1 VNGAKK
7 EAIFIWL
14 GPVHAAWG
22 IISPTNKRR
31 VTERIT
37 AINSLTSLSR
47 TIGIYSAAKLLH
59 NSNVTSNQWWLD
71 TIDRKFIQ
79 NLLTKGFSRIP
90 VYLNDR
96 DNIIGILRIKQ
107 LIGIDISRQKT
118 IKDLKIT
125 LSSPLI
131 ISKNMLAMDLMTE
144 FRKGRSHMAFI
155 TESAN
160 VEKLQKR
167 LGLDKN
173 NSLRDTS
180 VLSKLEQT
188 DSKRNYVKILGIV
201 TIEDVI
207 EKMFNIEI
215 LDEDD
220 YNKGKKKE
228 NLKKVLT
235 RQITQSFIDKKK
247 SLLNDMI
254 EHSNKDTIIE
264 ENNPY
269 TLYEGYDE
277 YKDEKQKDY
286 MI

>member
-1 VNGAKK
+1 
-7 EAIFIWL
+7 
-14 GPVHAAWG
+14 
-22 IISPTNKRR
+22 
-31 VTERIT
+31 
-37 AINSLTSLSR
+37 
-47 TIGIYSAAKLLH
+47 
-59 NSNVTSNQWWLD
+59 
-71 TIDRKFIQ
+71 
-79 NLLTKGFSRIP
+79 
-90 VYLNDR
+90 
-96 DNIIGILRIKQ
+96 
-107 LIGIDISRQKT
+107 
-118 IKDLKIT
+118 
-125 LSSPLI
+125 
-131 ISKNMLAMDLMTE
+131 MLAMDLMTE